1 MRVVPPEHLHR
12 CREVVGREA
21 GVKPTQDLA
30 YAAALRSAGVP
41 TVLRE
46 YPDLVHGFFG
56 MGAIS
61 ASAKKAADELC
72 RDLRNPVTESP

>member
-1 MRVVPPEHLHR
+1 MIGIGHHDPLL
-12 CREVVGREA
+12 A
-21 GVKPTQDLA
+21 QNLA
-30 YAAALRSAGVP
+30 YAAALQTAGVP

-61 ASAKKAADELC
+61 ASAEKAADELC
-72 RDLRNPVTESP
+72 RDLRNLVTGS